1 MVKQESTDSSAS
13 RRLRV
18 RTLSDRI
25 SRFLAQ
31 LERNRRPPSRRERYH
46 LVEALQCLYEGRPED
61 SEAALSRAE
70 RVDPLP
76 SHLTAQVVPSDTL
89 SVESLRE
96 GLQAIV
102 SQHSE
107 TDGER

>member
-1 MVKQESTDSSAS
+1 MKQDTPDTAAS

-25 SRFLAQ
+25 GRFLAQ
-31 LERNRRPPSRRERYH
+31 FERNRRPPRRRERYH
-46 LVEALQCLYEGRPED
+46 LVEALQALYEGRPED
-61 SEAALSRAE
+61 SEAALARAE
-70 RVDPLP
+70 TVAPLP
-76 SHLTAQVVPSDTL
+76 PHLAAQPVPSDTL

-102 SQHSE
+102 SQHTGSD
-107 TDGER
+107 DGRS